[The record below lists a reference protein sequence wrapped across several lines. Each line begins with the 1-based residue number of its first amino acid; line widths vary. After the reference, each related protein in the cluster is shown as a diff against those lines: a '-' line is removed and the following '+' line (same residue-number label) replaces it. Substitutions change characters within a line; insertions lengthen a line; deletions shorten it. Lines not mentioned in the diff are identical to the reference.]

1 MRNTLFFGLVI
12 LFLNSCSFQS
22 SDNRLVKNG
31 LTTASPS
38 DSLET
43 VKKFLDVH
51 PNIDSFSFNSEI
63 HWFRFPIKNVVPGQ
77 YALVVPDYQIN
88 RLQLFLVADSISRKE
103 ILVTGDEIPVSQYS
117 NKARSNVAFIELTAG
132 QKYEVYAKYSRPGNR
147 PQLVMNLMSPSDYA
161 KYSVRLEWSY
171 GLIYGLLIIY
181 VFLVLAVL
189 IWTRDIKYFFFLLWV
204 LSYLVYFS
212 TTSGH
217 LKFYV
222 FPEMKEN
229 FSLIRLEFMLISMYA
244 MTEFSL
250 LYYNRR
256 KSMIWVIWIW
266 YGLFLWSITGI
277 LYEPLTGKSMFQG
290 NEKAYIYL
298 IRGIFFSFIT
308 LQSYLSVKWIIKN
321 KSISFLSI
329 VFVLYLFNMFLY
341 LYQTV
346 YLDNVDFDY
355 FILATVWFLILE
367 ILSIAGG
374 LSYYLMKDNQ
384 RNLYLLQQNTL
395 LKKEINRVY
404 FTVQEQEKRR
414 IAREIHDDILNRLS
428 MLLLLSRDGYLSQN
442 LLVERLRQLSKDVKL
457 YTLGLYPIWV
467 RKMDISEMIDQNIQE
482 LSNALNLKL
491 NKQISNDL
499 PVLTTTVK
507 LQLFRIM
514 YEFISNSG
522 KYADAKNVHLSIVY
536 YHGSQELILNIYDDG
551 KGLETNHKV
560 GLGLKSI
567 QNRVSI
573 LNGKM
578 SIQNKPSF
586 GLEWTIIIPL
596 QNAHLGELQHQS
608 L

>member
-1 MRNTLFFGLVI
+1 MIF
-12 LFLNSCSFQS
+12 FLNSCNFQRHE
-22 SDNRLVKNG
+22 NRLIKDG
-31 LTTASPS
+31 LTVASPKT
-38 DSLET
+38 SLEEIM
-43 VKKFLDVH
+43 VFFNEH

-63 HWFRFPIKNVVPGQ
+63 QWFRFPIRTYRPGE
-77 YALVVPDYQIN
+77 YVLVVPDYQIN
-88 RLQLFLVADSISRKE
+88 YLKLFLVTDSNIHEE

-117 NKARSNVAFIELTAG
+117 NKSRSNVALIWLKEG
-132 QKYEVYAKYSRPGNR
+132 HNYDVYAQYSRQGNR

-355 FILATVWFLILE
+355 FILA
-367 ILSIAGG
+367 GG
-374 LSYYLMKDNQ
+374 LSYYMMKDNQ

-596 QNAHLGELQHQS
+596 QNAHLGELQNQG

>member
-1 MRNTLFFGLVI
+1 MVFF
-12 LFLNSCSFQS
+12 N
-22 SDNRLVKNG
+22 
-31 LTTASPS
+31 
-38 DSLET
+38 E
-43 VKKFLDVH
+43 H

-63 HWFRFPIKNVVPGQ
+63 QWFRFPIRTYRPGE
-77 YALVVPDYQIN
+77 YVLVVPDYQIN
-88 RLQLFLVADSISRKE
+88 YLKLFLVTDSNIHEE

-117 NKARSNVAFIELTAG
+117 NKSRSNVALIWLKEG
-132 QKYEVYAKYSRPGNR
+132 HNYDVYAQYSRQGNR

-355 FILATVWFLILE
+355 FILA
-367 ILSIAGG
+367 GG
-374 LSYYLMKDNQ
+374 LSYYMMKDNQ

-596 QNAHLGELQHQS
+596 QNAHLGELQNQG